1 MCRKGRVLDDDALI
15 ADLGLEED
23 DILIATLGKSC
34 YTCFSTAL
42 LVLLSA
48 FVVRS
53 SIRQAETCEIN
64 ECNTTLTNAIH
75 LTLTNAIH
83 LCHTS
88 TFFVNRP
95 DHYKH
100 KTSYIYGLL
109 TRPKRWR

>member
-1 MCRKGRVLDDDALI
+1 VCRKGRVLDDDALI

-34 YTCFSTAL
+34 YTRFSTAL

-64 ECNTTLTNAIH
+64 TTLTNAIH

-83 LCHTS
+83 LCYTS

-100 KTSYIYGLL
+100 KTSYIYGRL
-109 TRPKRWR
+109 TSPKRWR